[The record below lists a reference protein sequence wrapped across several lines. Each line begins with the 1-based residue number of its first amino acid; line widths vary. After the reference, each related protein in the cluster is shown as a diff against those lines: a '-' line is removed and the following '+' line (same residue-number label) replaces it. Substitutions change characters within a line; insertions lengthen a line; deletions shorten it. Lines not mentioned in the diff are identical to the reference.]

1 MASHYVDD
9 TSRQRRGTERIDRGV
24 VGVKFEG
31 DMGVAQRNTLEFGLD
46 LCGRSRTLVEET
58 TAGGTGI
65 TLRTDILSGTVLT
78 IPVFDPLA
86 AKFGT
91 ALLARLLFGIV
102 VARYVV
108 ELVGVS
114 LERGET

>member
-1 MASHYVDD
+1 MAADSVCAGAV
-9 TSRQRRGTERIDRGV
+9 RAR
-24 VGVKFEG
+24 
-31 DMGVAQRNTLEFGLD
+31 RNTSAD
-46 LCGRSRTLVEET
+46 AHTPLVILLG

-65 TLRTDILSGTVLT
+65 ALRTDILSGTVLT
-78 IPVFDPLA
+78 IPVFGPLA

-108 ELVGVS
+108 ELVGVF
-114 LERGET
+114 LKGRKT